1 MAVSL
6 QSSSR
11 TQLEPNINIT
21 PLVDVVLV
29 LLIIFMV
36 IAPALEQGVSV
47 KLPSVSAPDGNDK
60 KEEPITLSVDASGQ
74 TFLEKEALSVEA
86 IAAKLQLRRGEA
98 NSRRIVI
105 KGDQGIRYQVVREL
119 FQAANRAGFRGVS
132 LLVSKKEGR
141 T

>member
-98 NSRRIVI
+98 NTRRIVI

-132 LLVSKKEGR
+132 LLVSKKEGH

>member
-98 NSRRIVI
+98 NTRRIVI

>member
-74 TFLEKEALSVEA
+74 TFLEKEALSVDA